1 MHVSPEKT
9 SFFGFFEEH
18 QSKGSSSANTGAL
31 KRKFD
36 SRQHPQREKM
46 YLEGR
51 NFTPMMDSHRS
62 DLLKIYTEKYDQ
74 QINEAIASL
83 TRIKKVKKGLK
94 R

>member
-1 MHVSPEKT
+1 
-9 SFFGFFEEH
+9 
-18 QSKGSSSANTGAL
+18 
-31 KRKFD
+31 
-36 SRQHPQREKM
+36 M

-62 DLLKIYTEKYDQ
+62 DLLKIYTEKYDE

-83 TRIKKVKKGLK
+83 TRIKKVKKGMK